1 MAKTNFQYDESG
13 TTFYYV
19 LLTFLGFILLP
30 STYYFWPTVLNL
42 GHKDLTTYMQTF
54 FPLKRLLK
62 LGQKEYGI
70 IDSYSLK
77 NLVDR
82 LSLLIKTFMW

>member
-30 STYYFWPTVLNL
+30 STYYFWPTVGNL
-42 GHKDLTTYMQTF
+42 GHKELTTYMQTF
-54 FPLKRLLK
+54 LSLKRLFN
-62 LGQKEYGI
+62 LGQKEYDTI
-70 IDSYSLK
+70 ESFSLT
-77 NLVDR
+77 NSMDR
-82 LSLLIKTFMW
+82 LSLLVKILMW

>member
-30 STYYFWPTVLNL
+30 STYYFWPTVRNL
-42 GHKDLTTYMQTF
+42 
-54 FPLKRLLK
+54 
-62 LGQKEYGI
+62 E
-70 IDSYSLK
+70 S
-77 NLVDR
+77 
-82 LSLLIKTFMW
+82 